1 MDDGV
6 YHSTLGRYGIPVLS
20 LEAGLSQRS
29 IQSGDGR
36 FFKLAFGSLLRQSSA
51 AVSQHQDEFQLRS
64 QRTALT
70 SLAQRQSRIVR
81 QPTDPTSLADLS
93 QVVRQGNEWSL
104 SP

>member
-6 YHSTLGRYGIPVLS
+6 YHTTLGRYGIPVLS

-36 FFKLAFGSLLRQSSA
+36 FFKLGFGSLLRQSSA
-51 AVSQHQDEFQLRS
+51 AVSQHEDEFQLRS

-70 SLAQRQSRIVR
+70 SLAQRSRIVR

-93 QVVRQGNEWSL
+93 QDVRQGNEWSL

>member
-20 LEAGLSQRS
+20 LETGLSQRS

-36 FFKLAFGSLLRQSSA
+36 FFKLGFGSLLRQSSA
-51 AVSQHQDEFQLRS
+51 AVSQHEDEFHLRS

-70 SLAQRQSRIVR
+70 SLAQRSRIVR

>member
-51 AVSQHQDEFQLRS
+51 AVSQHEDEFQLRS

-70 SLAQRQSRIVR
+70 SLAQRSRIVR

-93 QVVRQGNEWSL
+93 QVVGQGNEWSL